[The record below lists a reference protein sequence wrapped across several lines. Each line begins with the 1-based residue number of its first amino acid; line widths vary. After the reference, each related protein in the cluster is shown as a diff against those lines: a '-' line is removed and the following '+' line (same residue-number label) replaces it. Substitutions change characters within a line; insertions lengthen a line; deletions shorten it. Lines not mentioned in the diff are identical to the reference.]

1 MKYCWRC
8 IYPSTKPNLW
18 FDDTGL
24 CSACFAYGQRA
35 TIDWK
40 QREQEFREKFPPGT
54 RVVVACSGGKDSHYI
69 IVKCLE
75 AGLRP
80 LAVTATTDHLSE
92 IGRRNLD
99 NISNLCDHIEVTPN
113 KTLRRKMAKYA
124 LQTVGDISWCEH
136 VLIWS
141 IPAQEAVR
149 RNRRYVVYGENPQNE
164 YGAGPKES
172 QQQSAMSNGWEQ
184 EFGGLLGLR
193 VSDMKEQFPEGGDFD
208 NYMPFPSGPER
219 VFLGHYFPW
228 DGAENAR
235 IAEQHGF
242 ERYHSWVEGS
252 ACDYENLDNY
262 QTGIHDYF
270 RYIKYG
276 YGRATDILCNQIR
289 RGQITRDK
297 AILVASGRDGKVPVN
312 YLGKNLNDILKNVD
326 MTGDEFVECVHKFTN
341 RELFDLRGTWPLPKF
356 EVT

>member
-8 IYPSTKPNLW
+8 IYPETKPNLW

-40 QREQEFREKFPPGT
+40 QREQEFRDKFPVDT

-69 IVKCLE
+69 IIKCLE
-75 AGLRP
+75 YGLKP
-80 LAVTATTDHLSE
+80 LAVTATTDHLSD

-99 NISNLCDHIEVTPN
+99 NIANLCDHIEVTPN
-113 KTLRRKMAKYA
+113 KALRRKMAKYA

-141 IPAQEAVR
+141 IPSRVAAQHGIQ
-149 RNRRYVVYGENPQNE
+149 YVIYGENPQNE

-172 QQQSAMSNGWEQ
+172 QQQAAMSNGWEQ

-193 VSDMKEQFPEGGDFD
+193 VGDMEEHFEGENFYHYRPHGA
-208 NYMPFPSGPER
+208 SER
-219 VFLGHYFPW
+219 IFLGHYFPW
-228 DGAENAR
+228 DGAENAK
-235 IAEQHGF
+235 IAEWHGF

-312 YLGKNLNDILKNVD
+312 YLGKNLNDILKNID